1 MEMRRKGSTVSFF
14 FVVVVVTVPHR
25 VHINDKE
32 TFVCFLFCF

>member
-14 FVVVVVTVPHR
+14 FVVVVTVPHR